1 MPEDT
6 WYSVVVNNPTAQDE
20 AALTEARSK
29 GWLIEGQME
38 KGKNGTPHYQLALRT
53 DEGWTAIKQLLPRAN
68 IQEAEDPVALR
79 RYVVKEAT
87 RVLDLTPVPT
97 KKQPRRTYNSA
108 DFYNDVFHEAHE
120 QFNAATDE
128 LIKNDD
134 TLKVYDLAVNQL
146 ILQNGYDIAIRAT
159 RPDVR
164 SAYRKYRYAMWSV
177 WYNDN
182 IGNEHTQDAN
192 EDEGSEQAAGVLGRE
207 HEDDEGV
214 SEGSA
219 DTDGEDDSD
228 SQQESEA
235 SDSEGD

>member
-6 WYSVVVNNPTAQDE
+6 WYSVVVNNPTDQDE
-20 AALTEARSK
+20 AALKEARSK

-97 KKQPRRTYNSA
+97 KKKPQRTYNSA
-108 DFYNDVFHEAHE
+108 DFYNDVFNEAHE
-120 QFNAATDE
+120 QFNADTDE
-128 LIKNDD
+128 LVKNDD

-182 IGNEHTQDAN
+182 IGSEHRQDADDDTS
-192 EDEGSEQAAGVLGRE
+192 EQQEPEGSVGEE
-207 HEDDEGV
+207 HDDTEAEA
-214 SEGSA
+214 EGSGEELDD
-219 DTDGEDDSD
+219 DTEGS
-228 SQQESEA
+228 SEA
-235 SDSEGD
+235 TDYEE